1 MDGHSQSSI
10 FLGARKYFAIANTPA
25 LGRARCDCEIELS
38 DEQRPAWQMST
49 PMIKGELLSLLK
61 VLAPEKKWTKS
72 SRLKDY
78 VEFAV
83 GRFPPDTSDERERRA
98 LLLAYVLHDKERR

>member
-1 MDGHSQSSI
+1 MDTILDSEYSCRWI
-10 FLGARKYFAIANTPA
+10 
-25 LGRARCDCEIELS
+25 RAYDDCEIELS
-38 DEQRPAWQMST
+38 DERRPAWQMST

-83 GRFPPDTSDERERRA
+83 GRFPADTSDERERRA
-98 LLLAYVLHDKERR
+98 LSLAYVLHDKERR